1 MRTFIVAFLSL
12 AALSCHSDGF
22 LGPGDAIL
30 GKWGGAGVGML
41 ASPTEVTVS
50 FACSGVYIDR
60 PVKVRSD
67 GSFSAQGVHGGW
79 WVPRV
84 SVSVEGRVLPANII
98 ELRLGPPLS
107 TSHVLL
113 RNVEPDFGG
122 LVCLA
127 SG

>member
-1 MRTFIVAFLSL
+1 MRVRTLALLSL
-12 AALSCHSDGF
+12 AALSCHSDGV

-30 GKWGGAGVGML
+30 GEWGGAGVGL
-41 ASPTEVTVS
+41 RATPTEVAVS

-60 PVKVRSD
+60 PVIVRSD

-79 WVPRV
+79 WVPQE

-107 TSHVLL
+107 TSHVLQ

-127 SG
+127 GG